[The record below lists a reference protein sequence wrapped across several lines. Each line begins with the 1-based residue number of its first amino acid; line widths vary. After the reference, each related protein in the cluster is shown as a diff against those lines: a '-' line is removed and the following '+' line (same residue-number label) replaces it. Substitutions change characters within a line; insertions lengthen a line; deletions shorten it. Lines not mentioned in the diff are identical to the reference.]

1 MNKTRR
7 LNKLIAAVKAAG
19 DDPKECQKVISS
31 YLAERKKNPL
41 GKTDK
46 ERAIL
51 AGVRALRDL
60 AGLESQIGREED
72 RLGLSRSS
80 CDEPFDKR
88 LERIHARRGA

>member
-1 MNKTRR
+1 VNETGR

-31 YLAERKKNPL
+31 YLAEHNKNPSR
-41 GKTDK
+41 KTDK

-60 AGLESQIGREED
+60 ARLESRIGQEEV

-88 LERIHARRGA
+88 LERIHARRGT